1 MDRPVPGTS
10 SPGSVEATGWRPSRR
25 GVLTGAALA
34 AAGAAGA
41 RILAGRIAEFAQA
54 GEQRTE
60 WNSPLAMSETYRVAH
75 LLRRATFGAT
85 PEDFERAASAGFTP
99 TVERLLTET
108 PQEPPPFQA
117 GAGFPV
123 ASLQLWWMRHLLTTT
138 TPFAERL
145 TYFWHGHFT
154 SDYQKVGTRT
164 PFLYWQNLTWRR
176 MALEPFGTML
186 QRVTVDPAMLVYLD
200 LDTSVGTAPNENY
213 SRELMEIFSMG
224 LHYTEDD
231 VRAGARGLAGWTQP
245 RPAGVATVVVDQTN
259 DVTRREPVYRA
270 QEAGRFAPR
279 RAYRGAPYRYLGK
292 VASWDTEQVL
302 QQILDQEWTAPFI
315 AAKVATEF
323 LARNPDASFVKWL
336 AQRFRTGGYDVRG
349 LFWDL
354 FTSEEFAADASYRML
369 VKRPTEFMVSALK
382 ALGGQDQARLA
393 VTSSLDLGEALFDP
407 PDVGGWPQN
416 EAWISSNQVLMR
428 VDFVTKALRAVGPLP
443 SSNQAISQQVDGVL
457 APPSARALNATTS
470 EEERWLLLL
479 AGPEFQLK

>member
-1 MDRPVPGTS
+1 MDDAALQPAGGT
-10 SPGSVEATGWRPSRR
+10 GRWRPSRR

-34 AAGAAGA
+34 AAAAAGA
-41 RILAGRIAEFAQA
+41 RVLGGRVAELSRK
-54 GEQRTE
+54 GDTRSE
-60 WNSPLAMSETYRVAH
+60 WNSPLSLSETYRTAQ

-85 PEDFERAASAGFTP
+85 PEEFERAASAGFTK

-117 GAGFPV
+117 GTGFPI
-123 ASLQLWWMRHLLTTT
+123 ASLQLWWMRHLLTTS

-176 MALEPFGTML
+176 MALEPFGSML

-200 LDTSVGTAPNENY
+200 LDTSLGTAPNENY
-213 SRELMEIFSMG
+213 ARELMEVFSMG

-231 VRAGARGLAGWTQP
+231 VRGGAKGLAGWTPP
-245 RPAGVATVVVDQTN
+245 RPAGVATVVVNATSN
-259 DVTRREPVYRA
+259 VTRREPVYRA
-270 QEAGRFAPR
+270 QEVGRFVPR

-292 VASWDTEQVL
+292 LGSWDTEQIL
-302 QQILDQEWTAPFI
+302 ARILDQEWTAPFI
-315 AAKVATEF
+315 AGKVATEF
-323 LARNPDASFVKWL
+323 LVRNPEPSFLKWL
-336 AQRFRTGGYDVRG
+336 AQRFRNSGYDVRG

-354 FTSEEFAADASYRML
+354 FTSDQFAADASYRTL

-393 VTSSLDLGEALFDP
+393 VSSSLDLGEALFDP

-416 EAWISSNQVLMR
+416 DAWISSNQVLTR
-428 VDFVTKALRAVGPLP
+428 IDFTTKALRAVGELP
-443 SSNQAISQQVDGVL
+443 DSSQAISQQVDGVL
-457 APPSARALNATTS
+457 APPTAHALNAAGS

>member
-1 MDRPVPGTS
+1 MDHAGSGTTS
-10 SPGSVEATGWRPSRR
+10 QPAAGTARWRPSRR

-34 AAGAAGA
+34 AAAAAG
-41 RILAGRIAEFAQA
+41 GRVLEGRVAEVVQGAH
-54 GEQRTE
+54 QRAE
-60 WNSPLAMSETYRVAH
+60 WNSPLSLSETYRVAQ
-75 LLRRATFGAT
+75 LLRRTTFGAT
-85 PEDFERAASAGFTP
+85 PGEFEQAASAGFTR
-99 TVERLLTET
+99 TVERLLTEP
-108 PQEPPPFQA
+108 PQEPPAFEG
-117 GAGFPV
+117 GAGYPI
-123 ASLQLWWMRHLLTTT
+123 ASLQLWWMQHLLTTR

-154 SDYQKVGTRT
+154 SDYQKVGTAT

-186 QRVTVDPAMLVYLD
+186 RRVTVDPAMLVYLD

-213 SRELMEIFSMG
+213 ARELMELFSMG
-224 LHYTEDD
+224 LHYTESD

-245 RPAGVATVVVDQTN
+245 RPAGVTTVTVAN
-259 DVTRREPVYRA
+259 NVTRRRPVYGA
-270 QEAGRFAPR
+270 PEVGRFAPR

-302 QQILDQEWTAPFI
+302 KQILDQEWTAPFI
-315 AAKVATEF
+315 AGKVATEF
-323 LARNPDASFVKWL
+323 LARNPEASFVRWL
-336 AQRFRTGGYDVRG
+336 AQRFRKSGYDVRS

-354 FTSEEFAADASYRML
+354 FTSDQFAGDASYRTL

-382 ALGGQDQARLA
+382 ALGGQQLARLA
-393 VTSSLDLGEALFDP
+393 VASSLELGEALFDP

-416 EAWISSNQVLMR
+416 DAWISSNQVLMR
-428 VDFVTKALRAVGPLP
+428 IDFITRALRAVGQLP
-443 SSNQAISQQVDGVL
+443 DSSQAISQQVDGVL
-457 APPSARALNATTS
+457 APATAHALNSTRG

>member
-1 MDRPVPGTS
+1 MQEGVSHPLGGKAR
-10 SPGSVEATGWRPSRR
+10 WRPSRR
-25 GVLTGAALA
+25 GVLTGAALT
-34 AAGAAGA
+34 AGAAAGA
-41 RILAGRIAEFAQA
+41 RILAGRVAQFAHR
-54 GEQRTE
+54 GTTRSE
-60 WNSPLAMSETYRVAH
+60 WNSPLSLSDTYRTAQ
-75 LLRRATFGAT
+75 LLRRTTFGAT
-85 PEDFERAASAGFTP
+85 PEEFERAASAGFTK

-117 GAGFPV
+117 GTGFPI
-123 ASLQLWWMRHLLTTT
+123 ASLQLWWMQHLLTTG

-200 LDTSVGTAPNENY
+200 LDTSVGAAPNENY
-213 SRELMEIFSMG
+213 ARELMEVFSMG

-245 RPAGVATVVVDQTN
+245 PPAGVATVVVN
-259 DVTRREPVYRA
+259 AASNVTRREPVYRA
-270 QEAGRFAPR
+270 PAVGRFAPR
-279 RAYRGAPYRYLGK
+279 RAYHGAPYRYLGE
-292 VASWDTEQVL
+292 VASWDTEQIL
-302 QQILDQEWTAPFI
+302 ARILDQEWTAPFI
-315 AAKVATEF
+315 AGKVASEF
-323 LARNPDASFVKWL
+323 LARNPEASFVKWL
-336 AQRFRTGGYDVRG
+336 AQRFRKSRYDVRG

-354 FTSEEFAADASYRML
+354 FTSDQFAADASYRML
-369 VKRPTEFMVSALK
+369 VKRPTEFMVSVLK

-393 VTSSLDLGEALFDP
+393 VASSLDLGEALFDP

-416 EAWISSNQVLMR
+416 DAWISSNQILMR
-428 VDFVTKALRAVGPLP
+428 VDFITKALRAVGVLP
-443 SSNQAISQQVDGVL
+443 DSSQAISQQVDGVL
-457 APPSARALNATTS
+457 APPTAHALNKATS
-470 EEERWLLLL
+470 EEDRWLLLL